1 MRHLG
6 DRVTALVDD
15 QLDHDARDLA
25 LAHLAR
31 CAACQ
36 AEIDAERR
44 IAATLRDL
52 ADVPPSAELV
62 DKLLALAAPGG
73 PLPPERR
80 PFPGAKAPVAE
91 WRPTGAPPAR
101 PAGSRRPPGTS
112 SLRRRG
118 GVRLALAGSLSVG
131 ALTVALA
138 SLGGADVDPP
148 VAPPT
153 QQFTFEHTRSS
164 GSLPFYDPSAVV
176 VPAGFPQDTNP

>member
-1 MRHLG
+1 MKHLG

-31 CAACQ
+31 CSACQ
-36 AEIDAERR
+36 AEVDAERR
-44 IAATLRDL
+44 IAAALRDL
-52 ADVPPSAELV
+52 SDVAPSADLV

-80 PFPGAKAPVAE
+80 PFPGTAAPVAE
-91 WRPTGAPPAR
+91 WRPTGGR
-101 PAGSRRPPGTS
+101 PGSPSGSRRPPGS
-112 SLRRRG
+112 SPLRRRSS
-118 GVRLALAGSLSVG
+118 VRLALAGSLSVG

-138 SLGGADVDPP
+138 SLGGADVDRP

-153 QQFTFEHTRSS
+153 QQFTFEHTRST
-164 GSLPFYDPSAVV
+164 GSLPFSDPAAVV
-176 VPAGFPQDTNP
+176 VPAGSPQDTNP